1 MPVRREAPMTAIECQ
16 VKELEG
22 RVLEFPPDLGRT
34 ATLAEEILRLKR
46 ASEALAQR
54 AAQLQAQKLDQSLFR
69 LKDDLEILR
78 RDLCA
83 AAQAR
88 PLDEPPFIDMRW
100 ATPVAP
106 DGRWATRSLR
116 NVEQIVIEHTSTLGD
131 VTPGLLARI
140 HIEQGKPAVACHYL
154 VGQDGT
160 IYWTQPLESA
170 VGHTLRPDVNLHSI
184 AVSLAGSFNGQPPAP
199 IHLEAT
205 ADLLSW
211 LVTLFGLELAHIRGR
226 RELEDVPSPGAQWS
240 TGANYK
246 QVLLE
251 LVRGRLQGQAQS
263 SRTRPLMAASPGPT
277 APIPAATVDGRVP
290 RPNITDVVSSLP
302 KHPTLP
308 AYPARL
314 KPVSVIAIHH
324 TDSLKT
330 VTVQQIAQ
338 YHVYGVRKN
347 ADGEVVKAEWPGIG
361 YHFVIAADGTI
372 YQCQREQT
380 RSYHVGGSA
389 NEFCLGVSFIG
400 RFMRTG
406 FDGKPQ
412 AAADQIP
419 TDAQLRSGGQLI
431 AWLMQELNVP
441 IAKVMGHRNVVTGT
455 VCPGEHWE
463 SGLKWRGLLQK
474 EIQSAIEAA
483 QAREGDQPLEHYLL
497 FWDHGTTWAAADWNN
512 AQNYIAHFRPTVGF
526 SVQDALQARHV
537 TVVGGPAG
545 VSPADEARLRSAGV
559 QVQRLSGANEA
570 ETKAMLDALVARDTL
585 WPGAPPNARDVVIEA
600 EPLDLKASRDAKT
613 DEFEYDEW
621 TVPDDWERL
630 LAPADPPEAS
640 LQREPEASP
649 SEGGTADE
657 HLDSQPGRAA

>member
-1 MPVRREAPMTAIECQ
+1 VAAIERQ
-16 VKELEG
+16 VEELEG
-22 RVLEFPPDLGRT
+22 RVLELPLDLGRT
-34 ATLAEEILRLKR
+34 ATLAQEILRLKR
-46 ASEALAQR
+46 ASEVLAQR
-54 AAQLQAQKLDQSLFR
+54 AGQLQAQESDQTLLR
-69 LKDDLEILR
+69 LKADLEILR

-83 AAQAR
+83 AAQAS
-88 PLDEPPFIDMRW
+88 PPHVDEPPFVDMRW

-106 DGRWATRSLR
+106 DGGWATRSLR
-116 NVEQIVIEHTSTLGD
+116 NVEQVVIEHTSTLGD
-131 VTPGLLARI
+131 VTPELLARI
-140 HIEQGKPAVACHYL
+140 HLEQGKTAIACHYL
-154 VGQDGT
+154 VTQNGT

-170 VGHTLRPDVNLHSI
+170 VGHTLRPDVNQHSI
-184 AVSLAGSFNGQPPAP
+184 AVSLAGSFNGQSPAA
-199 IHLEAT
+199 IQLEAT
-205 ADLLSW
+205 AALLSW
-211 LVTLFGLELAHIRGR
+211 LVSLFGLDVTHIRGR

-251 LVRGRLQGQAQS
+251 LVRGRLQEHVGP
-263 SRTRPLMAASPGPT
+263 SRTRPQVATWRTST
-277 APIPAATVDGRVP
+277 APMPAATNGRVP
-290 RPNITDVVSSLP
+290 RPDIVDVVSSLP

-308 AYPARL
+308 PYPARL

-400 RFMRTG
+400 RFMQTG

-419 TDAQLRSGGQLI
+419 TDAQLTSGGQLI

-441 IAKVMGHRNVVTGT
+441 IAQVMGHRNVVTGT
-455 VCPGEHWE
+455 VCPGEYWE
-463 SGLKWRGLLQK
+463 SGPKWQGLLQK
-474 EIQSAIEAA
+474 EIQVAIEAA

-497 FWDHGTTWAAADWNN
+497 FWDHGTSWAAADWNN
-512 AQNYIAHFRPTVGF
+512 AQSYIAHFRPTAGF

-537 TVVGGPAG
+537 TIVGGPAG
-545 VSPADEARLRSAGV
+545 VSPADEARLRAAGV

-570 ETKAMLDALVARDTL
+570 ETKAMLDALVAQDTL
-585 WPGAPPNARDVVIEA
+585 WPGATPKALDVVIGG
-600 EPLDLKASRDAKT
+600 EPLDLEASRDAKA

-630 LAPADPPEAS
+630 LAPADRREAS
-640 LQREPEASP
+640 LQQEPEASP
-649 SEGGTADE
+649 SQGGTANE
-657 HLDSQPGRAA
+657 RLDSAPGTAA